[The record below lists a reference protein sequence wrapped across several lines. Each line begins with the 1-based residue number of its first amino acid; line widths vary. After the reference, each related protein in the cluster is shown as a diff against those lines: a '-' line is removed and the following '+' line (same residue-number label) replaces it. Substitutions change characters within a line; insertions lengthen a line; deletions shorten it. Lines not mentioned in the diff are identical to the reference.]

1 MGSLFRPKIPA
12 PPPIPDPPEPD
23 FSYEDEARKK
33 QAEEDEKRRNL
44 NRKGRRSTIL
54 TGTGLA
60 DIADERFKQ
69 KNFIRRITMGSRAIV
84 EIHNNA
90 MLDLRIYQNLDQLSK
105 RIKKK
110 LIQLLERG
118 KLILKNQ
125 KQLTTPLVAKFYLVH

>member
-33 QAEEDEKRRNL
+33 QAEDDERRRNL

-60 DIADERFKQ
+60 DIADE
-69 KNFIRRITMGSRAIV
+69 
-84 EIHNNA
+84 
-90 MLDLRIYQNLDQLSK
+90 NLN
-105 RIKKK
+105 KKT
-110 LIQLLERG
+110 LLG
-118 KLILKNQ
+118 G
-125 KQLTTPLVAKFYLVH
+125 

>member
-54 TGTGLA
+54 TRTGLA
-60 DIADERFKQ
+60 DIADE
-69 KNFIRRITMGSRAIV
+69 
-84 EIHNNA
+84 
-90 MLDLRIYQNLDQLSK
+90 NLN
-105 RIKKK
+105 KKT
-110 LIQLLERG
+110 LLG
-118 KLILKNQ
+118 G
-125 KQLTTPLVAKFYLVH
+125 